1 MRYVDTSVLIAYLT
15 PEANSAE
22 AEKFM
27 VSAGEPLAISSWT
40 EIELLS
46 AFGVKVR
53 ARQLSREAAH
63 DVVDTYSR
71 LVAPHLYRI
80 SVEDADHRQAVILLD
95 GWRTALRAG
104 DGLHL
109 AIAAAHRATVYT
121 FDRGMADAGATLRIP
136 VTVLGPNRSE

>member
-15 PEANSAE
+15 PEAGSAI

-27 VSAGEPLAISSWT
+27 LSAGEPLAISSWT

-46 AFGVKVR
+46 ALGVKLR
-53 ARQLSREAAH
+53 MKQLSLAGVH
-63 DVVDTYSR
+63 DVVDTYSK
-71 LVAPHLYRI
+71 LVAPQLHRI
-80 SVEDADHRQAVILLD
+80 PVDDADHRQTVILLD

-109 AIAAAHRATVYT
+109 AIASAHGATVHT
-121 FDRGMADAGATLRIP
+121 LDRGMASAGLVLGIP
-136 VTVLGPNRSE
+136 VRLLG